1 MTKIVLK
8 SLLAGSASCAT
19 LLAISSAAV
28 ASQSGELVQPVVEP
42 QATAPL
48 TMPVSQPTLISDA
61 SVEQLNRYSG
71 EGAPGGNVNPM
82 AQVNS
87 VSQLSDVKPT
97 DWAFA
102 ALQSLVEKYGC
113 VVGYPDRTYRG
124 QRALSRY
131 EFAAGLNAC
140 LDRISELIA
149 SSTANLVT
157 KEDLAVVRKLQEE
170 FAAELA
176 TLRGRVDA
184 LEAKTAQ
191 LEAQQFSTTTKLS
204 GEAIFALT
212 GEFGGSTNLGGGI
225 TGERPG
231 TVSLQNRV
239 RLAFNTSFTG
249 KDLLVSRIA
258 AGSSPNFQTGL
269 SDASSLTG
277 IPNILTEANQ
287 GFQGLT
293 GNAASVDWV
302 AYYFP
307 VGDNAKF
314 MVSAFGSGWNDL
326 VPTLNPYDG
335 QSLSVFG
342 ERNPIYSVG
351 GGTGLVF
358 NYSIGSLLTFS
369 AGYLAPSDVASS
381 TASGAGLTDGA
392 YSALFQATLT
402 PSRNSGVA
410 VTYVT
415 AGRSAGQ
422 ALFGSGTQLTNLGG
436 LVGSTADV
444 YGLSA
449 FYQFSPQFALNGF
462 ATYAEV
468 GYDAPVSQ
476 TGEVY
481 SYGLGFSFPDLGK
494 KGSLGGLILGVQ
506 PYLDNVLTVYSPL
519 AALGSFD
526 SPPFHV
532 EAFYKYQLTDNISV
546 TPGVIWV
553 STPFQ
558 SATVDDAFVGTIKTT
573 FTF

>member
-212 GEFGGSTNLGGGI
+212 GEFGGSTNGVDRGSSI
-225 TGERPG
+225 A
-231 TVSLQNRV
+231 LQNRV

-258 AGSSPNFQTGL
+258 AGSSPGFPDGL
-269 SDASSLTG
+269 G
-277 IPNILTEANQ
+277 GVLTEANQ

-335 QSLSVFG
+335 QSLSAFG

-358 NYSIGSLLTFS
+358 NYSISPLLTFS
-369 AGYLAPSDVASS
+369 AGYLAPSGVASS
-381 TASGAGLTDGA
+381 TASGAGLTDGD

-415 AGRSAGQ
+415 AERSAGQ

-468 GYDAPVSQ
+468 GYDAPVAQ

-506 PYLDNVLTVYSPL
+506 PYLDNVSTVLPAS